1 MTHKGFLILVLGWG
15 ISLPASAQYYYKD
28 IVTKQQAAEEMQA
41 WKEQKIRTIKVHS
54 FEANKEPS
62 EGFFCE
68 KQISRDYRTVET
80 YTRTYNSSKSLLTS
94 YYNKAGQLI
103 QSRDSSELNVTV
115 SDYQYNAAGK
125 ITAIVSSS
133 SSSDDDFQTVLKEE
147 HQYKYNEQNRPVQML
162 KIKNDRDS
170 TLIDFLLDEKGNV
183 TDEIEPGKDGK
194 HYYYYY
200 DSKNRLTDIVKYHIL
215 LKKLL
220 PDFSFEYN
228 SANQV
233 TQMIVVEDG
242 VTRFTKDP
250 RVFTTWKYF
259 YSGGL
264 RIIEKCYDNEGSLL
278 GYIEYE
284 Y

>member
-1 MTHKGFLILVLGWG
+1 MIHKGFLFLVLGWG
-15 ISLPASAQYYYKD
+15 ISLQANAQYYYKD

-41 WKEQKIRTIKVHS
+41 WKELKIRTIKVHS

-68 KQISRDYRTVET
+68 KQISRDYRRVET

-94 YYNKAGQLI
+94 YYNKSGQLI

-125 ITAIVSSS
+125 IIGIVSSS

-147 HQYKYNEQNRPVQML
+147 HQYKYDEQQKPIQLL

-170 TLIDFLLDEKGNV
+170 TLIDFVLDEKGNV
-183 TDEIEPGKDGK
+183 SDEIEPGKDGK

-200 DSKNRLTDIVKYHIL
+200 DAKNRLTDIVKFHIL